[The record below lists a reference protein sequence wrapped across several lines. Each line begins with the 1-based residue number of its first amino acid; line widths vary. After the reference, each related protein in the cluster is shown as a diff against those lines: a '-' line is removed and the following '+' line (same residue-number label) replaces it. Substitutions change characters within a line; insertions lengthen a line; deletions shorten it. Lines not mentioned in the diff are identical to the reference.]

1 MHTHTQAPT
10 HMSILKMG
18 SKLRPETDEDSSIVR
33 KHGYSFGNKNV
44 LRFDLNESREGFCW
58 RGRGRSFHVK
68 GLKTEKA
75 WEPTAESLV

>member
-1 MHTHTQAPT
+1 
-10 HMSILKMG
+10 MSILKMG
-18 SKLRPETDEDSSIVR
+18 SKLRPEMDEDSSIVQ
-33 KHGYSFGNKNV
+33 KHGNRNV

-68 GLKTEKA
+68 GPKSEKA

>member
-18 SKLRPETDEDSSIVR
+18 SKLRPEMDEDSSIVR

-58 RGRGRSFHVK
+58 RGRGRSSHVK
-68 GLKTEKA
+68 KTEKA
-75 WEPTAESLV
+75 